1 MLAPHDRKYAKF
13 GQVRGAP
20 EDRDRPLELLGGEP
34 ISAANFGV
42 TLEPRE
48 VVIPAVAGGG
58 VVRIALNAPGA
69 SNELRPR

>member
-1 MLAPHDRKYAKF
+1 MTENMPSSVRF
-13 GQVRGAP
+13 GVRPRIATA
-20 EDRDRPLELLGGEP
+20 RSNSSAVMP